1 MATITATVPTAWP
14 DSPPTAADRAA
25 YAAAIPRPFW
35 LDRRTDPVV
44 HPALDGHA
52 EADLCIIGGG
62 FTGLW
67 AALHAKTRDPDR
79 SVVLVESD
87 AIGEGASGR
96 NGGFLSSSITHGIGN
111 GVSHFPDEV
120 ETLERLGL
128 ENFEGL
134 RADLDR
140 LGIDCDFEG
149 SGEIAVAVEPHQVA
163 GLAEE
168 TELLRAHGHDVELL
182 DAGGIR
188 AEVDSPTYLGAV
200 WDRTGAALVDPAKL
214 ADGLAAAAARLG
226 VAIHAGTRIESLER
240 DGAGVRLAAA
250 GGAEVRADRALL
262 ATNAFPPL
270 RRALRRYIV
279 PVYDYV
285 LVTEPLT
292 AEQLESL
299 GWRNR
304 QGISDTGHQFH
315 YYRLTDDN
323 RILWGGYE
331 AVYRYGGPVDPSLD
345 VDEQTFALLS
355 QHFFATFP
363 QLRGLRF
370 THKWG
375 GAIDTCSRFSV
386 FFDTSHEGRVA
397 FAGGYTGLG
406 VGSSRFGAAV
416 ALDLLDGRRS
426 EATGLG
432 YVRSKPVPFPP
443 EPLRWAV
450 VQLTRGRLAAAD
462 RNGGRRGLWLRILDR
477 LGLGF
482 DS

>member
-1 MATITATVPTAWP
+1 VPTAWP
-14 DSPPTAADRAA
+14 DTPPTAAERAA
-25 YAAAIPRPFW
+25 YAEAVPRPFW
-35 LDRRTDPVV
+35 LERRTDPVV
-44 HPALDGHA
+44 HPALDGRA
-52 EADLCIIGGG
+52 EADLCIVGGG

-67 AALHAKTRDPDR
+67 AAVHAKTRDPDR
-79 SVVLVESD
+79 NVILVEGD

-120 ETLERLGL
+120 QTLERLGL
-128 ENFEGL
+128 ANFDGL

-140 LGIDCDFEG
+140 LGIDCDFEA

-163 GLAEE
+163 PLAEE
-168 TELLRAHGHDVELL
+168 AELLRTYGHDVELL
-182 DAGGIR
+182 DADGIR
-188 AEVDSPTYLGAV
+188 
-200 WDRTGAALVDPAKL
+200 
-214 ADGLAAAAARLG
+214 
-226 VAIHAGTRIESLER
+226 AGTRIDSLER

-250 GGAEVRADRALL
+250 GRAEVRARRALL

-285 LVTEPLT
+285 LVSEPLT

-323 RILWGGYE
+323 RILWGGFE
-331 AVYRYGGPVDPSLD
+331 AVYRFGGPVDPSLD
-345 VDEQTFALLS
+345 VDEETFALLS

-386 FFDTSHEGRVA
+386 FFDTSHDGRVA

-416 ALDLLDGRRS
+416 ALDLLDGRHS
-426 EATGLG
+426 EATDLG
-432 YVRSKPVPFPP
+432 YVRSKPVPVPP

-462 RNGGRRGLWLRILDR
+462 R
-477 LGLGF
+477 
-482 DS
+482 

>member
-285 LVTEPLT
+285 LVTEPLSPGQRD
-292 AEQLESL
+292 AI
-299 GWRNR
+299 GWKRR
-304 QGISDTGHQFH
+304 QGIGDSGNQFH
-315 YYRLTDDN
+315 
-323 RILWGGYE
+323 
-331 AVYRYGGPVDPSLD
+331 
-345 VDEQTFALLS
+345 
-355 QHFFATFP
+355 
-363 QLRGLRF
+363 
-370 THKWG
+370 
-375 GAIDTCSRFSV
+375 
-386 FFDTSHEGRVA
+386 
-397 FAGGYTGLG
+397 
-406 VGSSRFGAAV
+406 AAHH
-416 ALDLLDGRRS
+416 ARTYQPGQRH
-426 EATGLG
+426 
-432 YVRSKPVPFPP
+432 
-443 EPLRWAV
+443 
-450 VQLTRGRLAAAD
+450 
-462 RNGGRRGLWLRILDR
+462 
-477 LGLGF
+477 
-482 DS
+482 